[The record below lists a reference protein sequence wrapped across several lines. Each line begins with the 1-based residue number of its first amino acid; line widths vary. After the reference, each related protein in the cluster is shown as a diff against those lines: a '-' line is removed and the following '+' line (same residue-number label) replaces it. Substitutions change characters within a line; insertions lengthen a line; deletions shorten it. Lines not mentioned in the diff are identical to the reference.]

1 MKILI
6 VGATG
11 ATGKL
16 LVDQLLEN
24 GHEVK
29 AFARNEKK
37 FSKVYWTKRRRL
49 WPNLK
54 PSRKSDK
61 KRQRNS

>member
-16 LVDQLLEN
+16 LVDQLLEY

-29 AFARNEKK
+29 AFARTVHSSNN
-37 FSKVYWTKRRRL
+37 RL
-49 WPNLK
+49 
-54 PSRKSDK
+54 PSVPISPETSLAALDAA
-61 KRQRNS
+61 SAL

>member
-1 MKILI
+1 MGLQMASMYCPYCKEERGLKILI

-29 AFARNEKK
+29 AFAR
-37 FSKVYWTKRRRL
+37 TIG
-49 WPNLK
+49 P
-54 PSRKSDK
+54 
-61 KRQRNS
+61 

>member
-1 MKILI
+1 LKILI

-29 AFARNEKK
+29 AFAR
-37 FSKVYWTKRRRL
+37 TIGPL
-49 WPNLK
+49 LANLELVCTYE
-54 PSRKSDK
+54 
-61 KRQRNS
+61 

>member
-16 LVDQLLEN
+16 LVNQLLEN

-29 AFARNEKK
+29 AFACNEKK
-37 FSKVYWTKRRRL
+37 FSNETMDV
-49 WPNLK
+49 LK
-54 PSRKSDK
+54 NFSPLSFAFF
-61 KRQRNS
+61 